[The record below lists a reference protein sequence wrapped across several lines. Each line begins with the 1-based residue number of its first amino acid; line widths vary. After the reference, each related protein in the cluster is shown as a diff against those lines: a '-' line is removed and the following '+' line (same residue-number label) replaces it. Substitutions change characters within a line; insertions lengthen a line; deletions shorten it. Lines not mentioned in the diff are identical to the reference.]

1 MRKNQ
6 VKNILIQSTNRKR
19 IIFGMVGT
27 TIILMILT
35 LAMLLIYRT
44 GGKVQTVSYNENSNI
59 DYRVFLK
66 DNEFFNSDYL
76 VDDKGYIASLIDYIQ
91 AKFDYQLEF
100 DRNDVNYQYT
110 YWIEGNVVVRQ
121 KNMEKPLY
129 ESSDVLVNEKV
140 MTGTKESVTISEN
153 VQIDYNHYI
162 N

>member
-59 DYRVFLK
+59 DYCVFLK

-91 AKFDYQLEF
+91 AKF
-100 DRNDVNYQYT
+100 
-110 YWIEGNVVVRQ
+110 EGNVVVRQ
-121 KNMEKPLY
+121 KIWRNLY
-129 ESSDVLVNEKV
+129 
-140 MTGTKESVTISEN
+140 M
-153 VQIDYNHYI
+153 NHLMF
-162 N
+162 

>member
-1 MRKNQ
+1 M
-6 VKNILIQSTNRKR
+6 
-19 IIFGMVGT
+19 
-27 TIILMILT
+27 
-35 LAMLLIYRT
+35 
-44 GGKVQTVSYNENSNI
+44 ENSNI

-140 MTGTKESVTISEN
+140 MTGTKEPVTISEN
-153 VQIDYNHYI
+153 VQIDYNHYNQLI
-162 N
+162 KNFI